1 MHTGPEANA
10 VKPRRTLP
18 VSFMALDPASGVFAK
33 VYKGCSWYLAS
44 IAVARENGGGICFTA
59 LGWQVN
65 FF

>member
-1 MHTGPEANA
+1 
-10 VKPRRTLP
+10 
-18 VSFMALDPASGVFAK
+18 MALDPASGVFAK